1 MSREQIP
8 SASTGQWLSQR
19 DTFAIENLEWE
30 EFYRNNRSKVPHL
43 TGSVQQYRQTMREA
57 KMRAQ
62 QHESPIVEGLKVYD
76 LTTDSPS
83 SLKLRIYKLLSPG
96 ANGAVMI
103 YFHGGG
109 WALGDLEGEDNIC
122 RVLCV
127 QAMLN
132 VVSVDYRLAPENP
145 HPAPIQEAITA
156 LRWLFQNNL
165 THGFDTSNVYVGGT
179 SAGANLAAVLCQL
192 SRSLGV
198 EIRGQLLRSP
208 VLCSSE
214 LHYQRMGLKS
224 MEQFVDTPILDQ
236 RSMKQ
241 FLEWYQPYDR
251 GDPTVSPLLSRDLGG
266 SPPSFIMICGRDPL
280 RDEALAYADKL
291 EERGTPVRVAVYPGM
306 PHAFWIFPELT
317 TTRTATQDMINGAR
331 WLISEVRST

>member
-1 MSREQIP
+1 MSREQMP
-8 SASTGQWLSQR
+8 SASTGRWLSQR
-19 DTFAIENLEWE
+19 DNFSKENVEWE

-43 TGSVQQYRQTMREA
+43 TGSVQQYRQTMHEA

-62 QHESPIVEGLKVYD
+62 QRGTPIVEGLKVDD
-76 LTTDSPS
+76 LTTDSPPR
-83 SLKLRIYKLLSPG
+83 LNLRIYKPLSPEPK
-96 ANGAVMI
+96 GAVML

-145 HPAPIQEAITA
+145 HPAAIQDATTA
-156 LRWLFQNNL
+156 LRWVFQNNL
-165 THGFDTSNVYVGGT
+165 THGFEKSKIYVGGT
-179 SAGANLAAVLCQL
+179 SAGANLAAVLSQI
-192 SRSLGV
+192 SSTLGV
-198 EIRGQLLRSP
+198 DIRGQLLRSP

-224 MEQFVDTPILDQ
+224 LEQFVNTPILNQ
-236 RSMKQ
+236 HSMKQ
-241 FLEWYQPYDR
+241 FIEWYQPYDR
-251 GDPTVSPLLSRDLGG
+251 ADPTVSPLLSRDLGG
-266 SPPSFIMICGRDPL
+266 SPPTFIMICGRDPL

-291 EERGTPVRVAVYPGM
+291 EERGIPAQVAVYSGM

-317 TTRTATQDMINGAR
+317 TTKAATQDMIHGAR
-331 WLISEVRST
+331 WLISEIRST

>member
-1 MSREQIP
+1 MSGEQMP
-8 SASTGQWLSQR
+8 SASSGRWLSQR
-19 DTFAIENLEWE
+19 DAFSTENVEWE
-30 EFYRNNRSKVPHL
+30 KFYRNNRSQVPHL
-43 TGSVQQYRQTMREA
+43 TGLVQQYRQTMREA

-62 QHESPIVEGLKVYD
+62 QHGTPIDEGLKVD
-76 LTTDSPS
+76 NLSTDSPS
-83 SLKLRIYKLLSPG
+83 RLKLRIYKPLSPE

-145 HPAPIQEAITA
+145 HPAAIQDAITA
-156 LRWLFQNNL
+156 LRWVFQNNV
-165 THGFDTSNVYVGGT
+165 THGFDMSKIYVGGT
-179 SAGANLAAVLCQL
+179 SAGANLAAVLSQL
-192 SRSLGV
+192 SPTLGV
-198 EIRGQLLRSP
+198 DIWGQLLRSP

-241 FLEWYQPYDR
+241 FIEWYQPYDR
-251 GDPTVSPLLSRDLGG
+251 ADLTVSPLLSRDLGG

-291 EERGTPVRVAVYPGM
+291 EERSIPLRVAVYPGM

-317 TTRTATQDMINGAR
+317 TTKTATQDMINGAR
-331 WLISEVRST
+331 WLISEARST